1 MKKSKKLLSVL
12 LAVLIAMSSLTVGF
26 AAFAADAKDKSTAV
40 QDAEAA
46 VDAFSSHKYNLYSA
60 NADKKKAA
68 RVALDKAV
76 EATKKLSDKERAEMD
91 KAKFTSLAS
100 YAAQLVANEE
110 KSPSNQLKA
119 EVLQNEEK
127 LAQLEE
133 KIGTLPQ
140 ALKEAIDAMA
150 PYNVKSSNGKYLY
163 DKVFAAYDKAQG
175 TFTQDEELVA
185 ALTQLEENFKK
196 LSTDAVEYAGSL
208 KTFKG
213 GFYINNSLDATLM
226 FKELSGLVVEKYIDM
241 VSPTGKKPDTKI
253 EFKDYVSRIGSYG
266 SYKYEWKD

>member
-46 VDAFSSHKYNLYSA
+46 VDAFTKDHKYNLYST

-68 RVALDKAV
+68 REALDKAA

-100 YAAQLVANEE
+100 YVAQLVANEE
-110 KSPSNQLKA
+110 KSPSNDLKA

-140 ALKEAIDAMA
+140 TLKEAIDAMA
-150 PYNVKSSNGKYLY
+150 PLMLSLQTVNIFMTKCLP
-163 DKVFAAYDKAQG
+163 
-175 TFTQDEELVA
+175 
-185 ALTQLEENFKK
+185 LTTKHRVHL
-196 LSTDAVEYAGSL
+196 L
-208 KTFKG
+208 KTK
-213 GFYINNSLDATLM
+213 NLLQRSLNLKKTSKNSQQMLLNM
-226 FKELSGLVVEKYIDM
+226 QVL
-241 VSPTGKKPDTKI
+241 
-253 EFKDYVSRIGSYG
+253 
-266 SYKYEWKD
+266 

>member
-1 MKKSKKLLSVL
+1 M
-12 LAVLIAMSSLTVGF
+12 
-26 AAFAADAKDKSTAV
+26 
-40 QDAEAA
+40 
-46 VDAFSSHKYNLYSA
+46 
-60 NADKKKAA
+60 
-68 RVALDKAV
+68 
-76 EATKKLSDKERAEMD
+76 
-91 KAKFTSLAS
+91 
-100 YAAQLVANEE
+100 
-110 KSPSNQLKA
+110 
-119 EVLQNEEK
+119 
-127 LAQLEE
+127 AQLEE

-140 ALKEAIDAMA
+140 TLKEAIDAMA

-175 TFTQDEELVA
+175 TFTQDKELVA

-241 VSPTGKKPDTKI
+241 VSPTGKKADTKI
-253 EFKDYVSRIGSYG
+253 EFKDYVSRTGS
-266 SYKYEWKD
+266 SVELPLCHSIVTSRSTI